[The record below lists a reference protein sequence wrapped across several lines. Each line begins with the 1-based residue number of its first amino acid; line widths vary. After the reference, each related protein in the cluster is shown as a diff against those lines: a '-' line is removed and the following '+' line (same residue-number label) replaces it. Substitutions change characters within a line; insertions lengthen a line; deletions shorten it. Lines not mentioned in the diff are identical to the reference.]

1 MDNGQ
6 FLSVAQQLL
15 SSYPA
20 PHLLLA
26 TMQLQGASASSS
38 SSAAALSSHLL
49 SDLAAVCPGPCCPRP
64 IPPAAAP
71 GDKSVPAPR
80 PQPFDSTGS
89 AAAAMRTATHPFT
102 QYLAQA
108 VAGALADTGFPRV
121 EHTRV
126 VEGPTRLPPG
136 SWMVRAQAVEAL
148 NWLCAAC
155 PAEQLLPLLA
165 QLPAK
170 EVRRLM
176 PVIEE
181 YDESAWEA
189 APADLSR
196 QQQLVCLGS
205 IYRQHLLLQQSR
217 QTGPAM
223 HAVAAPAAQA
233 AVLRALCI
241 DYWQQTLVVIN
252 KNLPGQE
259 EEAAGSQKVPG
270 ALTEKLPAD
279 SSTSLLNS
287 ALAYVSDVELA
298 DCTYLD
304 GRVSPSHDT
313 VSGQHLLLQD
323 VVDAVRAELQVF
335 DHAAYLGV
343 ETSATFSQVR
353 DRGHFLAPLFV
364 VCHMVQPIQPCI
376 EGVKRD

>member
-1 MDNGQ
+1 MDNGK

-20 PHLLLA
+20 PHVLLA
-26 TMQLQGASASSS
+26 AMQLQGATATSS
-38 SSAAALSSHLL
+38 SSAAALSTHLL

-64 IPPAAAP
+64 VPPAAAP
-71 GDKSVPAPR
+71 GEDPAMPAPR

-102 QYLAQA
+102 QHLAQV

-121 EHTRV
+121 EATRV

-170 EVRRLM
+170 EVRKLM

-181 YDESAWEA
+181 YDEAAWEA

-217 QTGPAM
+217 QTGPVM
-223 HAVAAPAAQA
+223 QAVAAPAAQA

-241 DYWQQTLVVIN
+241 DYWQQSLVVID

-259 EEAAGSQKVPG
+259 EEQEAAAGAQKAPG
-270 ALTEKLPAD
+270 ALAEKLPAD
-279 SSTSLLNS
+279 DSTSLLTS

-353 DRGHFLAPLFV
+353 HRGQLCL
-364 VCHMVQPIQPCI
+364 
-376 EGVKRD
+376 G